1 MRILFVTP
9 SLGTGGAERL
19 TVNSALGMQ
28 HRGHTVGVA
37 YGYLSLLAGPLRD
50 ARAELYER
58 SGPTPGLANLVPWVR
73 HIRGAVND
81 FRPDVIYAQSVATAL
96 AARLASHGSPML
108 VTVHGISHTD
118 ERLASIL
125 FRASGVKLTA
135 VSEATAAGLR
145 RYPWSPPVEVLSPGV
160 DAEQVLDES
169 RAIDP
174 VAPVG
179 EPCLCVVARQQPEK
193 GTDILLRA
201 LPALARELPKV
212 GLMVVGIGQEL
223 KANQQLAVDLGIADR
238 VNFIGL
244 VPNAAPHMAAADIV
258 VLPSRREG
266 LPIVA
271 LEALSLARPVVAT
284 RVGGTP
290 SVVLP
295 GETGWLANPDD
306 EASLVAAIVDC
317 WSDPAEA
324 ARRGAAGRVLVE
336 QRFGIKP
343 MHDRI
348 EQLLLELSNRG

>member
-19 TVNSALGMQ
+19 TVNSALGLQ
-28 HRGHTVGVA
+28 QRGHTVGVVFGFLA
-37 YGYLSLLAGPLRD
+37 LQAGPLRD
-50 ARAELYER
+50 AGVDLYER
-58 SGPTPGLANLVPWVR
+58 PGALPVFANLLPWVR
-73 HIRGAVND
+73 HVRRAVRD

-96 AARLASHGSPML
+96 AARLASHRLPLL

-125 FRASGVKLTA
+125 FRASRVKVTA
-135 VSEATAAGLR
+135 VSQASAAGLQ

-160 DAEQVLDES
+160 DVDQIVEQS

-174 VAPVG
+174 VGKVG
-179 EPCLCVVARQQPEK
+179 EPSLCVVARQQPEK

-201 LPALARELPKV
+201 LPALALELPKV
-212 GLMVVGIGQEL
+212 GLMVVGVGHDL

-238 VNFIGL
+238 VHFTGL

-271 LEALSLARPVVAT
+271 LEALSLGRPVVAT

-290 SVVLP
+290 SVVIA
-295 GETGWLANPDD
+295 GKTGWLASPDD
-306 EASLVAAIVDC
+306 EASLVATILEC

-324 ARRGAAGRVLVE
+324 GRRSLAGTALVAE
-336 QRFGIKP
+336 QFGIKP

-348 EQLLLELSNRG
+348 EELLLELSNRR

>member
-19 TVNSALGMQ
+19 TVDSALGMQ
-28 HRGHTVGVA
+28 KRGHTVGVV
-37 YGYLSLLAGPLRD
+37 YGFLALQAEPLRE
-50 ARAELYER
+50 AGVNLYER
-58 SGPTPGLANLVPWVR
+58 PGATPELLNLLPWAR
-73 HIRGAVND
+73 HIRRAIRD

-96 AARLASHGSPML
+96 AARLASHRSRML

-125 FRASGVKLTA
+125 FKASGVTLTA
-135 VSEATAAGLR
+135 VSEASAAGLR
-145 RYPWSPPVEVLSPGV
+145 RYPWSPPVEVLRPGV
-160 DAEQVLDES
+160 DAEQVVEQS

-174 VAPVG
+174 VDKVG
-179 EPCLCVVARQQPEK
+179 DPSLTVVARQQPEK
-193 GTDILLRA
+193 GTDVLLRA
-201 LPALARELPKV
+201 LPALALQLPKV
-212 GLMVVGIGQEL
+212 GLMVVGIGEEL
-223 KANQQLAVDLGIADR
+223 EANRQLAVDLGIADR
-238 VNFIGL
+238 VKFVGL
-244 VPNAAPHMAAADIV
+244 VSNAAPQLAAADIV

-290 SVVLP
+290 TVVVA
-295 GETGWLANPDD
+295 GETGWLAEPED
-306 EASLVAAIVDC
+306 EASLVATIVAC

-324 ARRGAAGRVLVE
+324 ARRGLAGRALVE
-336 QRFGIKP
+336 EQYGIKS

-348 EQLLLELSNRG
+348 EQLLLELANRG

>member
-19 TVNSALGMQ
+19 TVNAALEMQ
-28 HRGHTVGVA
+28 QRGHTVGVVFGFLA
-37 YGYLSLLAGPLRD
+37 LQAGPLHE
-50 ARAELYER
+50 AGVNMYER
-58 SGPTPGLANLVPWVR
+58 PGATPVFANLLPWVR
-73 HIRGAVND
+73 HVRRAVRD

-96 AARLASHGSPML
+96 AARLASHKLPLL

-125 FRASGVKLTA
+125 FRASGVTLTA
-135 VSEATAAGLR
+135 VSEATAEGLH
-145 RYPWSPPVEVLSPGV
+145 RYPWSPRAEVLRPGV
-160 DAEQVLDES
+160 DAEQVAEES

-174 VAPVG
+174 VAKVG
-179 EPCLCVVARQQPEK
+179 EPSLAVVARQQPEK
-193 GTDILLRA
+193 GTDVLIRA

-212 GLMVVGIGQEL
+212 GLMVVGIGEEFES
-223 KANQQLAVDLGIADR
+223 NQQLAVDLGVADR
-238 VNFIGL
+238 VSFIGM
-244 VPNAAPHMAAADIV
+244 VPNAAPQMAAADIV

-290 SVVLP
+290 TVVVP
-295 GETGWLANPDD
+295 GETGWLAEPEN
-306 EASLVAAIVDC
+306 EASLVAAIVEC
-317 WSDPAEA
+317 WSDRAEA
-324 ARRGAAGRVLVE
+324 ARRGLAGQALIE
-336 QRFGIKP
+336 AHYSIKT

-348 EQLLLELSNRG
+348 EELLVELSNRR